1 MDQLDKVRQQIDEID
16 EKIAKLFEKRMQA
29 VQQVIAY
36 KKQTGKA
43 ILDQNREKQ
52 VIEKNLAY
60 IHNPEL
66 KKYYGYW
73 QQNLMDIS
81 KAYQQEILGKNVV
94 AYQGIEGAFSHIA
107 LQNLF
112 PHATAEK
119 YTTWKEVFEAVQQGK
134 AAYGILPFENSTT
147 GDIGEVLDL
156 CFTQQCFIW
165 QMYDLKIVQNV
176 LGLPDATINEIKTVY
191 SHPQGLRQSAK
202 FLNQLQLKGVEY
214 PNTAMAADAVA
225 KAGDNTIAAIASA
238 ETAQIYGLKV
248 LAQAVND
255 TQTNTTRFIVIAPT
269 RKSCGNRFNLLF
281 TVNHTAGKLATV
293 VAEIAKQGFNMECI
307 KSRPLPNN
315 SWEYYFY
322 VEIVGNIGDQA
333 AQNLIDSLKKI
344 CPVIKLLG
352 VYDKEDNL

>member
-1 MDQLDKVRQQIDEID
+1 MNQLDKARQQIDEID

-43 ILDQNREKQ
+43 IFDQNREKQ
-52 VIEKNLAY
+52 VIQKNIAY
-60 IHNPEL
+60 IQNPEL
-66 KKYYGYW
+66 KTYYHYW

-81 KAYQQEILGKNVV
+81 KAYQQEILGKNIV
-94 AYQGIEGAFSHIA
+94 AYQGVEGAFSHIA
-107 LQNLF
+107 LQHLF
-112 PHATAEK
+112 PYATAEK
-119 YTTWKEVFEAVQQGK
+119 YSTWREVFEAVQQGK
-134 AAYGILPFENSTT
+134 ASYGVLPFENSTT

-156 CFTQQCFIW
+156 CFTQECVIW

-176 LGLPDATINEIKTVY
+176 LGLPNATIKDIKTVY

-214 PNTAMAADAVA
+214 PNTAMAAHAVA
-225 KAGDNTIAAIASA
+225 KAGDTSIAAIASV
-238 ETAQIYGLKV
+238 ETAHLYGLKV
-248 LAQAVND
+248 LAESVND
-255 TQTNTTRFIVIAPT
+255 TQTNTTRFIVIAPNL
-269 RKSCGNRFNLLF
+269 KPAGNRFSILF
-281 TVNHTAGKLATV
+281 TVNHAAGKLATV

-307 KSRPLPNN
+307 KSRPLPN
-315 SWEYYFY
+315 SPWEYYFY
-322 VEIVGNIGDQA
+322 VEIMGNMADQA
-333 AQNLIDSLKKI
+333 TQNLIDSLKKI